1 MLFSGRKMRLRKRV
15 AILEARM
22 DHRERQGINEAN
34 RRIDHLVEL
43 VAEHDKALDVMSDN
57 RDKSE
62 TK

>member
-1 MLFSGRKMRLRKRV
+1 
-15 AILEARM
+15 M